1 MKESVRTPCLCASLR
16 KATRVITRRY
26 DKHLKPSDLKITQY
40 SVLANINRNPG
51 VTVSELANLMV
62 MDQTTMTRNLQV
74 LKKQGYLDIKEGVN
88 DQRAK
93 SIFVSEAGKKKFEQA
108 QPYWEEAQLEL
119 EKNLGKLGFELFLK
133 SLNIV
138 VGK

>member
-1 MKESVRTPCLCASLR
+1 MKESVKTPCLCASLR

-26 DKHLKPSDLKITQY
+26 DEYLKPSGLKITQY

-74 LKKQGYLDIKEGVN
+74 LEKQGYLEIKEDVN

-93 SIFVSEAGKKKFEQA
+93 SIFISEAGKKKFKEA